1 MPVYETVRSWGLG
14 GLLAVLVLIGCFV
27 LWLLGK
33 PIDRNVEL
41 LMLAMLALARLT

>member
-1 MPVYETVRSWGLG
+1 MPVYETVRSWGIG

-27 LWLLGK
+27 LWLIGK
-33 PIDRNVEL
+33 PIDSSIVL